1 MLERFFRL
9 QHFQT
14 NVRTEALAGFTTFL
28 TMGYIIFV
36 NPSILEQTGMD
47 KSALVAVTC
56 LIAAFSTL
64 LMALIPRVP
73 IAMAPGMGM
82 NAFFTYTLVL
92 TYGISWQAALGIV
105 FWAGCLFL
113 LLSLVGARRKIL
125 QAIPPSL
132 ITAISVGIGLFL
144 LFIGLQNMG
153 IIVAHPATLVTMGEF
168 STTGLIGIAGLFLI
182 IYLLIKNIKGAILVG
197 IVFST
202 ILSLV
207 LGLVEL
213 PKEAISLNIDISPI
227 FMQLDLFGAL
237 KLSLIG
243 PIFALMYMDLFD
255 TLGTLVAC
263 SHEANL
269 VKKDGTI
276 NNLSKMLNVDA
287 VATIG
292 SGLLGSSPTTSF
304 IESATGISEGG
315 RTGLTSVVTGIFF
328 LLALLFVPFI
338 AVVPNYATAPALI
351 VVGIFMIK
359 QVVKIDF
366 THYEES
372 IPAILTMI
380 FMPLSFSISVGM
392 SVGFISW
399 CIIKILLGK
408 FKEIGWVMAI
418 VVLLSLISLLW

>member
-1 MLERFFRL
+1 
-9 QHFQT
+9 
-14 NVRTEALAGFTTFL
+14 
-28 TMGYIIFV
+28 
-36 NPSILEQTGMD
+36 
-47 KSALVAVTC
+47 
-56 LIAAFSTL
+56 
-64 LMALIPRVP
+64 
-73 IAMAPGMGM
+73 
-82 NAFFTYTLVL
+82 
-92 TYGISWQAALGIV
+92 
-105 FWAGCLFL
+105 
-113 LLSLVGARRKIL
+113 
-125 QAIPPSL
+125 
-132 ITAISVGIGLFL
+132 
-144 LFIGLQNMG
+144 
-153 IIVAHPATLVTMGEF
+153 
-168 STTGLIGIAGLFLI
+168 
-182 IYLLIKNIKGAILVG
+182 
-197 IVFST
+197 
-202 ILSLV
+202 
-207 LGLVEL
+207 
-213 PKEAISLNIDISPI
+213 
-227 FMQLDLFGAL
+227 
-237 KLSLIG
+237 
-243 PIFALMYMDLFD
+243 
-255 TLGTLVAC
+255 
-263 SHEANL
+263 
-269 VKKDGTI
+269 
-276 NNLSKMLNVDA
+276 MLNVDA

-380 FMPLSFSISVGM
+380 FMPLSFSISVGL